1 LFVFAAQDV
10 SKNRINRFAMAKKQ
24 TASRAQRLVMK
35 LLEIPGTSGQEAGVA
50 KFIHQELLKAG
61 ANEKDIAVDSAH
73 RRTVIKGDSGNLAF
87 KLRGTRRAPRRMLM
101 AHMDTV
107 PICVGCQPVR
117 KGSIVRSADP
127 NTGLGADDRA
137 GCAVVL
143 YTATEM
149 LRRGGPH
156 PPLTFLWPVQEE
168 VGLQGA
174 RHVRLSAL
182 GKPKLAF
189 NWDGG
194 AADKLTIG
202 ATGGYRLGIDVRGRA
217 SHAGGAPEQGVS
229 AIAIASLAIADLHN
243 NGWHGLI
250 IKGRRLGTSNV
261 GIIQGGAA
269 TNVVTDRVQIRAE
282 ARSHDPVFR
291 REITRQIEK
300 AFRLAAKQVKNS
312 NGKVGEVRFSGQ
324 LDYESFKLRDDEPC
338 LLIAEEAVRGIGG
351 EPIRAIA
358 NGGLD
363 ANWMTRH
370 GIPTVSLGCGQR
382 NQHMVTEELDLK
394 QFDRACKIALRL
406 ASGA

>member
-1 LFVFAAQDV
+1 
-10 SKNRINRFAMAKKQ
+10 MPKKQ
-24 TASRAQRLVMK
+24 TTSRAQRLVMK
-35 LLEIPGTSGQEAGVA
+35 LLAIPGTSGQEAGVA
-50 KFIHQELLKAG
+50 TFIRQELLKAG
-61 ANEKDIAVDSAH
+61 ANEKDITVDSAH

-194 AADKLTIG
+194 AADKLTVG
-202 ATGGYRLGIDVRGRA
+202 ATGGYRLGIDVRGLA

-261 GIIQGGAA
+261 GVIQGGAA

-300 AFRLAAKQVKNS
+300 AFRRAAGQVKSS

-382 NQHMVTEELDLK
+382 NQHMVTEELDLN

>member
-1 LFVFAAQDV
+1 
-10 SKNRINRFAMAKKQ
+10 MPKKQ
-24 TASRAQRLVMK
+24 TTSRAQRLVMK
-35 LLEIPGTSGQEAGVA
+35 LLAIPGTSGQEAGVA
-50 KFIHQELLKAG
+50 TFIRQELLKAG
-61 ANEKDIAVDSAH
+61 ANEKDITVDSAH

-194 AADKLTIG
+194 AADKLTVG
-202 ATGGYRLGIDVRGRA
+202 ATGGYRLGIDVRGLA

-229 AIAIASLAIADLHN
+229 AIAIASLAIAGLHN

-261 GIIQGGAA
+261 GVIQGGAA

-291 REITRQIEK
+291 RPRGQ
-300 AFRLAAKQVKNS
+300 ARPFR
-312 NGKVGEVRFSGQ
+312 GR
-324 LDYESFKLRDDEPC
+324 R
-338 LLIAEEAVRGIGG
+338 
-351 EPIRAIA
+351 RAT
-358 NGGLD
+358 G
-363 ANWMTRH
+363 R
-370 GIPTVSLGCGQR
+370 SR
-382 NQHMVTEELDLK
+382 
-394 QFDRACKIALRL
+394 LRL
-406 ASGA
+406 